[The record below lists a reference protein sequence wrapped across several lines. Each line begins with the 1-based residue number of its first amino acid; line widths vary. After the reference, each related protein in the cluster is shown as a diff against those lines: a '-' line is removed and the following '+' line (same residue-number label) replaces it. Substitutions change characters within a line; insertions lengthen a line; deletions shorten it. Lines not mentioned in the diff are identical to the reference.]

1 VMCFNWTLK
10 KSKNYGYLA
19 AAVLLT
25 FTSRCLRFVFSVCII
40 AFLSCAFQ
48 VRCAVKTLKESVR
61 SNMYEVDKFR
71 REASMLRS
79 LRHPGVLR
87 VIAVNDAK
95 FAIAIEIMAGG
106 SLHSLLHGT
115 SQVLLVY
122 HITDLI
128 LPWEY
133 LMNGSSL
140 SIFLPIVFLCHTY

>member
-1 VMCFNWTLK
+1 
-10 KSKNYGYLA
+10 
-19 AAVLLT
+19 
-25 FTSRCLRFVFSVCII
+25 
-40 AFLSCAFQ
+40 
-48 VRCAVKTLKESVR
+48 
-61 SNMYEVDKFR
+61 MYEVDKFR

>member
-1 VMCFNWTLK
+1 MPRFDLL
-10 KSKNYGYLA
+10 LA
-19 AAVLLT
+19 CAIA
-25 FTSRCLRFVFSVCII
+25 LRFHHSRVS
-40 AFLSCAFQ
+40 Q

-95 FAIAIEIMAGG
+95 FSIAIEIMPGG

-115 SQVLLVY
+115 SQVS
-122 HITDLI
+122 DNS
-128 LPWEY
+128 P
-133 LMNGSSL
+133 
-140 SIFLPIVFLCHTY
+140 

>member
-1 VMCFNWTLK
+1 LFRLWR
-10 KSKNYGYLA
+10 A
-19 AAVLLT
+19 LLRPRH
-25 FTSRCLRFVFSVCII
+25 SR
-40 AFLSCAFQ
+40 APQ

-95 FAIAIEIMAGG
+95 FAIAIEIMPGG

-115 SQVLLVY
+115 SQVRILHDSVVIASPTL
-122 HITDLI
+122 HI
-128 LPWEY
+128 
-133 LMNGSSL
+133 
-140 SIFLPIVFLCHTY
+140 

>member
-1 VMCFNWTLK
+1 MRSVALLIQC
-10 KSKNYGYLA
+10 A
-19 AAVLLT
+19 A
-25 FTSRCLRFVFSVCII
+25 
-40 AFLSCAFQ
+40 Q

-95 FAIAIEIMAGG
+95 FAIAIEIMPGG

-115 SQVLLVY
+115 SQV
-122 HITDLI
+122 
-128 LPWEY
+128 
-133 LMNGSSL
+133 
-140 SIFLPIVFLCHTY
+140 

>member
-1 VMCFNWTLK
+1 
-10 KSKNYGYLA
+10 
-19 AAVLLT
+19 
-25 FTSRCLRFVFSVCII
+25 
-40 AFLSCAFQ
+40 
-48 VRCAVKTLKESVR
+48 VKTLKESVR

-115 SQVLLVY
+115 SQVRFFSFLSP
-122 HITDLI
+122 I
-128 LPWEY
+128 LTKSFSDT
-133 LMNGSSL
+133 L
-140 SIFLPIVFLCHTY
+140 